1 MPVYDYA
8 CPSCGPFT
16 ATRPM
21 AEYDRPLACPGCRA
35 EAPRAIL
42 GAPFFSGM
50 DGARRAAFAVNER
63 SADSPR
69 RSGAAHA
76 AGCGCCAPRR
86 LSADDAGMKATAS
99 RPWML
104 GG

>member
-1 MPVYDYA
+1 MPAYDYA

-16 ATRPM
+16 ASRPM
-21 AEYDRPLACPGCRA
+21 AEYDLPFACPACGA
-35 EAPRAIL
+35 DAPRAIL

-63 SADSPR
+63 SASSPR
-69 RSGAAHA
+69 RATHT
-76 AGCGCCAPRR
+76 AGCACCAPRR
-86 LSADDAGMKATAS
+86 LRADDAGMKSTAS